1 MSKQLIR
8 PTLIEQINKSHLQAR
23 FDIHTGADTAS
34 LAKVLI
40 DQIEQAEAD
49 LMQAVFRLAA
59 KYEHAHE
66 LAITAQPN
74 VQLSSLLMAAG
85 IQTQPHDHDHEQGNL
100 Y

>member
-1 MSKQLIR
+1 MSRQLIS
-8 PTLIEQINKSHLQAR
+8 PTLIEQINKSHRTAKD
-23 FDIHTGADTAS
+23 DIRIGADTAS

-74 VQLSSLLMAAG
+74 VQLTGLLMAAG
-85 IQTQPHDHDHEQGNL
+85 IQTQDHDHEQGNL